1 MISTRE
7 ADAYSDEQVSDD
19 EAGAFTCT
27 YDTRTRTMYVKGT
40 RVPDEVFFDAPDFM
54 REHFEQVNEA
64 VSIIF
69 SDEVQHI
76 GYRACYG
83 LPNLSQVVLSNSIE
97 SIGALCFA
105 CCPQLKKIVLPD
117 SLRCIP
123 YGLFVKCTE
132 LEVVELGRYTE
143 SIGTS
148 AFSGCESLKQIKLP
162 NTVRFIDELAFFR
175 TGLETIVV
183 PESVAVIK
191 AACFSNCHSLR
202 EVVLQRGL
210 DEIKMNAFR
219 ECSNL
224 STLYIPTSVRLIGRD
239 VFLGCTSFKSISV
252 ARGTRFEQAWEFME
266 TRNSFVPNC
275 SIESYT
281 LRESQEELDWLKPD
295 IFVFML
301 CMHRVREGEGLTF
314 SVPTLNLDVLYMIIH
329 MYVQSWCDFLNRRI
343 KKNLPT
349 QCTFKYKYNMR
360 LQ

>member
-1 MISTRE
+1 MISERE
-7 ADAYSDEQVSDD
+7 ANKYSEDD
-19 EAGAFTCT
+19 KTGAFRYTHDT
-27 YDTRTRTMYVKGT
+27 HTRTIYVRGA
-40 RVPDEVFFDAPDFM
+40 RVPDNVFF
-54 REHFEQVNEA
+54 RERFEPVNEPI
-64 VSIIF
+64 SIIF

-83 LPNLSQVVLSNSIE
+83 LLNLSQVFLPKSIK
-97 SIGALCFA
+97 SIGAFCFA
-105 CCPQLKKIVLPD
+105 CCPQLKKIILPD
-117 SLRCIP
+117 SLWCVP
-123 YGLFVKCTE
+123 YGLFQSCTE
-132 LEVVELGRYTE
+132 LEVVELGQHTE
-143 SIGTS
+143 SIGIS
-148 AFSGCESLKQIKLP
+148 AFSECESLKQIKLP
-162 NTVRFIDELAFFR
+162 NTVCFIDELAFFR

-183 PESVAVIK
+183 PESVNVIK
-191 AACFSNCHSLR
+191 GACFSNCHSLR

-210 DEIKMNAFR
+210 QEIRMSAFR

-266 TRNSFVPNC
+266 TRDSFVPNC

-301 CMHRVREGEGLTF
+301 CMHRVREGNGVEF

-329 MYVQSWCDFLNRRI
+329 MYVQSWCDHLNRHI
-343 KKNLPT
+343 KENLPT